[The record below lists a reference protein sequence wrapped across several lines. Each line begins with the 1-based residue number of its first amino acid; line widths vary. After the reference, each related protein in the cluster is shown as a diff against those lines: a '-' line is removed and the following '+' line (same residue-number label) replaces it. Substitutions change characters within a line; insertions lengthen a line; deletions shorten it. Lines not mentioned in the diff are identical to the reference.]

1 MDPQSEHAHEILT
14 RQVPG
19 RLEVRDELIETIL
32 GGVAAHGF
40 QPDPHFHRLCL
51 DEALSNAIIHGNHS
65 DPAKNVTVRVFC
77 LEGTWGVEIAD
88 EGPGFD
94 WQAWLQ
100 RLEAELIESC
110 DSGRGIALLLKC
122 CSEVVFLDGGRKV
135 RLLWEDGDRAAL
147 DRVVAQQQASVSRS
161 ENSSHP

>member
-1 MDPQSEHAHEILT
+1 MDPQSEHGHEILT
-14 RQVPG
+14 CQVPG

-51 DEALSNAIIHGNHS
+51 DEALCNAIIHGNRS
-65 DPAKNVTVRVFC
+65 DPAKTVTVRVFC
-77 LEGTWGVEIAD
+77 LEDTWGVEIAD
-88 EGPGFD
+88 EGRGFD

-100 RLEAELIESC
+100 RVEAELMESR

-135 RLLWEDGDRAAL
+135 RLLWEDGDRAAS
-147 DRVVAQQQASVSRS
+147 DRAPVQHQASVTRS
-161 ENSSHP
+161 DNSSHP